1 MKISLLFLALLIFGG
16 SAYGQHKHGK
26 NYGDYGYRMFNVEKP
41 SIEISYGLTNVKLD
55 GYQQGFDNAALLDF
69 KIGFSTK
76 KSKRYYNDQL
86 KKFEFVYLDIGNY
99 SSELDTREKSTE
111 KIKANNWRFGL
122 GSKNGYMIS
131 AGSVGILPYT
141 SRAIMWTNSNWTG
154 ITSTVTP
161 VETDKLLNF
170 GSQFRFGG
178 NYESG
183 ISVQATPLIAF
194 DVTYERNNTYSRHL
208 FWAQSGSMILQEL
221 GVGVIDYFVQRVLRN
236 EPIAGSIV
244 NFVLKSAYYYG
255 FSELKS
261 KNMDWPFGG
270 EASLNY
276 STLKFGLGFTF

>member
-1 MKISLLFLALLIFGG
+1 MKRIILLLAVLIFG
-16 SAYGQHKHGK
+16 SSVYGQHKHGR
-26 NYGDYGYRMFNVEKP
+26 NYGDYDYRMFNVEKP
-41 SIEISYGLTNVKLD
+41 SIEISYGLSNVKLD

-86 KKFEFVYLDIGNY
+86 KKFEFVYLDVGNY
-99 SSELDTREKSTE
+99 SSELDTREKSAD

-141 SRAIMWTNSNWTG
+141 SRALMWTNSNWTG
-154 ITSTVTP
+154 INSTVTP
-161 VETDKLLNF
+161 IEDDKLLVF
-170 GSQFRFGG
+170 GNQFRFGG

-183 ISVQATPLIAF
+183 ISIQATPLIAF
-194 DVTYERNNTYSRHL
+194 DLTYERNNTYPRHL
-208 FWAQSGSMILQEL
+208 FWAQSGSMIIQEL
-221 GVGVIDYFVQRVLRN
+221 GVGVIDYFVQRVLKN
-236 EPIAGSIV
+236 KPIAGSIV
-244 NFVLKSAYYYG
+244 NFILKSAYYYG

-276 STLKFGLGFTF
+276 STFKFGLGFTF